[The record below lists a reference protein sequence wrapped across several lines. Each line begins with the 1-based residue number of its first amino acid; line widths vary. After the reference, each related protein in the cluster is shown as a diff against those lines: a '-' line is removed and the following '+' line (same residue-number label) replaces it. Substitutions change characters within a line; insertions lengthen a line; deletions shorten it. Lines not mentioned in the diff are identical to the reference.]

1 MTPMSECDILVLED
15 EAFIAMDIEMTLA
28 DAGYKSIAIC
38 HTVVEAMEQIDK
50 GNPKIALLDFNLG
63 KDATSVPVA
72 ERLSQSDVP
81 VVFLSGYTEFTVE
94 IPDGLSNAQRLAKPF
109 RSAELVEQ
117 VERVLGGS

>member
-1 MTPMSECDILVLED
+1 MGHSSVVD
-15 EAFIAMDIEMTLA
+15 
-28 DAGYKSIAIC
+28 GSSIGC
-38 HTVVEAMEQIDK
+38 EGSCV
-50 GNPKIALLDFNLG
+50 G
-63 KDATSVPVA
+63 KDATSIPVA